1 MLKLFCKRFEGG
13 KLVQIENLEQIR
25 QAIEVEQKNLYID
38 IRGKMATFSG
48 FVLKELN
55 KLYKKSKRDPKWLVL
70 SKEFETYPMA
80 SVPSRRKAVQRLVI
94 TLRKE
99 IEAPKIVPVE
109 KTDNPSEVDVVYVKG
124 VGPKVANLLNKL
136 GIFTAKDLMFYF
148 PKRHIDYSSRTL
160 IRNLKEG
167 QDCTVIGEIKSI
179 SAYNTAKGLGIVS
192 LSVTDGTGLVKL
204 NFFYAKAS
212 KYLMERY
219 KSQFIRGSNIIISGK
234 AKIDKFS
241 GIFTIDRPE
250 YQVLSGDFEEKSSL
264 NIGRIVPVYQLVEG
278 LNIKFLRR
286 AIFNALEKY
295 LDAIP
300 EVIPDAIKER
310 NNLLDRKTA
319 LKQIHF
325 PENEELLERARFTIV
340 FEEFFLLQLKLATIR
355 EENAKNIKT
364 IPLKIKKNG
373 LVKKFLDS
381 LPFELTGAQDKALKE
396 ILKDIASDM
405 PMQRLLQG
413 DVGSGKTVVACA
425 MLLSAVEN
433 GYQGVLMAPTEIL
446 AQQHFNNF
454 VKWLAPLGLSAGLF
468 IGSNRTKLRK
478 QLETDLK
485 NGQINIAIG
494 THALIQENVQFN
506 NLGAIV
512 IDEQHRFG
520 VKQRSKLLSK
530 GKNPQMLTM
539 TATPIPRTLALTT
552 HGDLDFSIIDE
563 MPKNRK
569 PVKTALIKPGQRKQL
584 YKLIKDE
591 VKNGHQAYVVYP
603 LIDESETLSAKAAT
617 IEAQRLSEEV
627 FPDLKIGLLHGKLTP
642 AEKDEVMD
650 DFKRGKYNIL
660 VSTTVVEVGV
670 DVPNATV
677 MAIEN
682 AERFGLSQL
691 HQLRGRVGRSELQ
704 SYCVLVPQK
713 ANQVSLERL
722 KVMEETNNGFI
733 ISEKDL
739 QLRGPGEFLGTR
751 QSGMLNFALADLVK
765 DTKILELARKEAFA
779 LVESGA
785 YENQSPL
792 KAEMEEK
799 FKTDLNLLMID

>member
-1 MLKLFCKRFEGG
+1 M
-13 KLVQIENLEQIR
+13 VQIENLEQIR

-38 IRGKMATFSG
+38 IRGKMTTFSG

-70 SKEFETYPMA
+70 SKEFETYPIA

-136 GIFTAKDLMFYF
+136 GIFTAKDLIFYF

-160 IRNLKEG
+160 IKNLKEG

-295 LDAIP
+295 LGAIP

-355 EENAKNIKT
+355 EENSKNIKT

-381 LPFELTGAQDKALKE
+381 LPFELTGAQDKALNE

-494 THALIQENVQFN
+494 THALIQENVQFD

-569 PVKTALIKPGQRKQL
+569 PIKTALIKPGQRKQL

-650 DFKRGKYNIL
+650 DFKNGKYNIL

>member
-1 MLKLFCKRFEGG
+1 M
-13 KLVQIENLEQIR
+13 VQIENLEQIR

-38 IRGKMATFSG
+38 IRGKMTTFSG

-70 SKEFETYPMA
+70 SKEFETYPIA

-136 GIFTAKDLMFYF
+136 GIFTAKDLIFYF

-160 IRNLKEG
+160 IKNLKEG

-295 LDAIP
+295 LGAIP
-300 EVIPDAIKER
+300 DVIPEAIKER

-355 EENAKNIKT
+355 EENSKNIKT

-381 LPFELTGAQDKALKE
+381 LPFELTGAQDKALNE

-468 IGSNRTKLRK
+468 IGSNKTKLRK

-494 THALIQENVQFN
+494 THALIQENVQFD

-569 PVKTALIKPGQRKQL
+569 PIKTALIKPGQRKQL

-591 VKNGHQAYVVYP
+591 VKNGHQAYIVYP

-650 DFKRGKYNIL
+650 DFKNGKYNIL

>member
-38 IRGKMATFSG
+38 IRGKMTTFSG

-160 IRNLKEG
+160 IRKLKEG

-212 KYLMERY
+212 KYLLERY

-569 PVKTALIKPGQRKQL
+569 PIKTALIKPGQRKQL

>member
-1 MLKLFCKRFEGG
+1 M
-13 KLVQIENLEQIR
+13 VQIENLEQIR

-38 IRGKMATFSG
+38 IRGKMTTFSG

-70 SKEFETYPMA
+70 SKEFETYPMS

-160 IRNLKEG
+160 IRKLKEG

-212 KYLMERY
+212 KYLLERY

>member
-38 IRGKMATFSG
+38 IRGKMTTFSG

-70 SKEFETYPMA
+70 SKEFETYPIA

-136 GIFTAKDLMFYF
+136 GIFTAKDLIFYF

-160 IRNLKEG
+160 IKNLKEG

>member
-1 MLKLFCKRFEGG
+1 M
-13 KLVQIENLEQIR
+13 VQIENLEQIR

>member
-38 IRGKMATFSG
+38 IRGKMTTFSG

-70 SKEFETYPMA
+70 SKEFETYPIA

-212 KYLMERY
+212 KYLLERY

-295 LDAIP
+295 LGAIP

-569 PVKTALIKPGQRKQL
+569 PIKTALIKPGQRKQL

>member
-1 MLKLFCKRFEGG
+1 M
-13 KLVQIENLEQIR
+13 VQIENLEQIR

-38 IRGKMATFSG
+38 IRGKMTTFSG

-160 IRNLKEG
+160 IRKLKEG

-212 KYLMERY
+212 KYLLERY

>member
-1 MLKLFCKRFEGG
+1 M
-13 KLVQIENLEQIR
+13 VQIENLEQIR

-650 DFKRGKYNIL
+650 DFKRGNYHIL
-660 VSTTVVEVGV
+660 VSSTDVEVGV

>member
-1 MLKLFCKRFEGG
+1 M
-13 KLVQIENLEQIR
+13 VQIENLEQIR

-38 IRGKMATFSG
+38 IRGKMTTFSG

-109 KTDNPSEVDVVYVKG
+109 KTDNPTEVDVVYVKG

-167 QDCTVIGEIKSI
+167 QDCTIIGEIKSI

-212 KYLMERY
+212 KYLLERY
-219 KSQFIRGSNIIISGK
+219 KSQFIRGANIIISGK

-286 AIFNALEKY
+286 AIFNALENY
-295 LDAIP
+295 LGAIP

-319 LKQIHF
+319 LRQIHF

-569 PVKTALIKPGQRKQL
+569 PIKTALIKPGQRKQL

-739 QLRGPGEFLGTR
+739 QLRGPGEFLGTK

-785 YENQSPL
+785 FENQSPL

>member
-1 MLKLFCKRFEGG
+1 M
-13 KLVQIENLEQIR
+13 VQIENLEQIR

-38 IRGKMATFSG
+38 IRGKSTTFSG
-48 FVLKELN
+48 FVLKELS

-70 SKEFETYPMA
+70 AKEFESYSMSSAPA
-80 SVPSRRKAVQRLVI
+80 RRKAVQRLVM

-99 IEAPKIVPVE
+99 IEAPKIIQGD
-109 KTDNPSEVDVVYVKG
+109 KSQNPAEVDVVYVKG
-124 VGPKVANLLNKL
+124 VGPKIANLLNKL
-136 GIFTAKDLMFYF
+136 GIFSARDLMFYF

-179 SAYNTAKGLGIVS
+179 SAYNTQKGLGIIS
-192 LSVTDGTGLVKL
+192 LSVSDGTGLIKL

-212 KYLMERY
+212 KYLLEHY
-219 KSQFIRGSNIIISGK
+219 KSQFIKGSDIIISGK

-241 GIFTIDRPE
+241 GVFTIDRPE

-264 NIGRIVPVYQLVEG
+264 NIGRIVPVYQLVDG

-295 LDAIP
+295 LGAIP
-300 EVIPDAIKER
+300 EIIPEEIKQR
-310 NNLLDRKTA
+310 NDLLDRRSA

-325 PENEELLERARFTIV
+325 PENEELLEKARFTLV
-340 FEEFFLLQLKLATIR
+340 FEEFFILQLKLASMR
-355 EENAKNIKT
+355 EENSKKIKT

-373 LVKKFLDS
+373 LVKKFLKS

-413 DVGSGKTVVACA
+413 DVGSGKTVVACS

-454 VKWLAPLGLSAGLF
+454 VNWLTPLGLSAGLF
-468 IGSNRTKLRK
+468 TGSNRTKTRK

-494 THALIQENVQFN
+494 THALIQENVQFD

-569 PVKTALIKPGQRKQL
+569 PIKTAVIKPGQRKQM

-591 VKNGHQAYVVYP
+591 VEKGHQAYVVYP

-617 IEAQRLSEEV
+617 NEAKRLSEEV

-642 AEKDEVMD
+642 NEKDEVMV
-650 DFKRGKYNIL
+650 DFKNGKYNIL

-713 ANQVSLERL
+713 ANQTSLERL

-765 DTKILELARKEAFA
+765 DTKILELARKEAFE
-779 LVESGA
+779 LVESGS
-785 YENQSPL
+785 NKILPPL
-792 KAEMEEK
+792 KAEIEEK

>member
-1 MLKLFCKRFEGG
+1 M
-13 KLVQIENLEQIR
+13 VQIENLEQIR

-38 IRGKMATFSG
+38 IRGKSTTFSG
-48 FVLKELN
+48 FVLKELS

-70 SKEFETYPMA
+70 AKEFESYSMSSAPA
-80 SVPSRRKAVQRLVI
+80 RRKAVQRLVM

-99 IEAPKIVPVE
+99 IEAPKIIQGD
-109 KTDNPSEVDVVYVKG
+109 KSQNPAEVDVVYVKG
-124 VGPKVANLLNKL
+124 VGPKIANLLNKL
-136 GIFTAKDLMFYF
+136 GIFSARDLMFYF

-179 SAYNTAKGLGIVS
+179 SAYNTQKGLGIIS
-192 LSVTDGTGLVKL
+192 LSVSDGTGLIKL

-212 KYLMERY
+212 KYLLEHY
-219 KSQFIRGSNIIISGK
+219 KSQFIKGSDIIISGK

-241 GIFTIDRPE
+241 GVFTIDRPE

-264 NIGRIVPVYQLVEG
+264 NIGRIVPVYQLVDG

-295 LDAIP
+295 LGAIP
-300 EVIPDAIKER
+300 EIIPEEIKQR
-310 NNLLDRKTA
+310 NNLLDRRSA

-325 PENEELLERARFTIV
+325 PENEELLEKARFTLV
-340 FEEFFLLQLKLATIR
+340 FEEFFILQLKLASMR
-355 EENAKNIKT
+355 EENSKKIKT

-373 LVKKFLDS
+373 LVKKFLKS

-413 DVGSGKTVVACA
+413 DVGSGKTVVACS

-454 VKWLAPLGLSAGLF
+454 VNWLTPLGLSAGLF
-468 IGSNRTKLRK
+468 TGSNRTKTRK

-494 THALIQENVQFN
+494 THALIQENVQFD

-569 PVKTALIKPGQRKQL
+569 PIKTAVIKPGQRKQM

-591 VKNGHQAYVVYP
+591 VEKGHQAYVVYP

-617 IEAQRLSEEV
+617 NEAKRLSEEV

-642 AEKDEVMD
+642 NEKDEVMV
-650 DFKRGKYNIL
+650 DFKNGKYNIL

-713 ANQVSLERL
+713 ANQTSLERL

-765 DTKILELARKEAFA
+765 DTKILELARKEAFE
-779 LVESGA
+779 LVESGS
-785 YENQSPL
+785 NKILPPL
-792 KAEMEEK
+792 KAEIEEK